1 MVYDLAH
8 TGNAFTNKDSI
19 PYVRMSIHVGN
30 QVMEFSNI
38 TSVEHNT

>member
-1 MVYDLAH
+1 MIWLILEMLLQIKTA
-8 TGNAFTNKDSI
+8 S